1 VQVRAE
7 TIRGGRYYRM
17 DTWRAPEEHA
27 YRWPTQV
34 LSAERIRNATW
45 ESLGG
50 LEANRGQQ
58 QGVYVPLTVRQNRAP
73 VCEGY
78 DLILSPGERLTGFTS
93 LAVLDSTGKPAQ
105 FIKRDLPPELRLL
118 PAGNPIPVRIK
129 SSDLPQPGLYYLKPP
144 RA

>member
-1 VQVRAE
+1 MQVRAE

-34 LSAERIRNATW
+34 LSAERIQKRD
-45 ESLGG
+45 LGIVG
-50 LEANRGQQ
+50 WTRRRIADSSRA
-58 QGVYVPLTVRQNRAP
+58 VYVPLTVRQNRAP

-78 DLILSPGERLTGFTS
+78 DLILSPGERLTEVYIT

-118 PAGNPIPVRIK
+118 PRGKPD
-129 SSDLPQPGLYYLKPP
+129 SS
-144 RA
+144 